1 MTLATSLLPVAAS
14 AVNSLVQGLSDLKRG
29 GQEFAALLQPQPEPE
44 PAVATHGKRERQAPI
59 LPTNT
64 EVALQAQRDT
74 LRQRFDALQT
84 QLHQSLTECLASCGI
99 DFSEP
104 VVLTVD
110 ADGRWLE
117 DSGHWNRAT
126 IEETLA
132 ANNALR
138 DQLRQLMDTGQRLH
152 ELSAAGQAGSTA
164 QGSRLVVTSQG
175 IHFQAA

>member
-1 MTLATSLLPVAAS
+1 MTLATSLLPVAAT
-14 AVNSLVQGLSDLKRG
+14 AVNGLLQGLSDLKRG
-29 GQEFAALLQPQPEPE
+29 GQEFAALLQAQQQPALATDNRRELQEP
-44 PAVATHGKRERQAPI
+44 T

-64 EVALQAQRDT
+64 EVALQVQRDT

-84 QLHQSLTECLASCGI
+84 QLHHSLAECLGSCGI
-99 DFSEP
+99 DLSEP

-132 ANNALR
+132 ANSALR
-138 DQLRQLMDTGQRLH
+138 DQLQQLMDTGQQLH
-152 ELSAAGQAGSTA
+152 RLSAAGQADSTA
-164 QGSRLVVTSQG
+164 QDPRLVVTSQG
-175 IHFQAA
+175 IHFQAT